1 MEYVALLAYL
11 DPGSGSVL
19 LQALLGGTAALAVTW
34 KLWWGRLLTFLRIRR
49 PEPEPV
55 AEGERAGE
63 EPGSRSRVS

>member
-1 MEYVALLAYL
+1 MEYLGLFAYL

-49 PEPEPV
+49 REPEPV
-55 AEGERAGE
+55 AEGERAAE